1 MNQDKKIQSTL
12 TNTTYRVNLIKKKK
26 HLSDFFRNLLLGEN
40 RDLSN
45 KNLHIRYNSDYN
57 KEKDDE
63 HSHKTGQVHTENT
76 YIKKIVEIIGNKQL
90 SAKSIMDFI
99 GLKSRDNFI
108 NRYLKPAISE
118 GYICLLYHDSHRH
131 PKQKYL
137 LTAKGISLW
146 NEMMDI
152 L

>member
-1 MNQDKKIQSTL
+1 
-12 TNTTYRVNLIKKKK
+12 
-26 HLSDFFRNLLLGEN
+26 
-40 RDLSN
+40 
-45 KNLHIRYNSDYN
+45 
-57 KEKDDE
+57 
-63 HSHKTGQVHTENT
+63 
-76 YIKKIVEIIGNKQL
+76 
-90 SAKSIMDFI
+90 MDFI

-118 GYICLLYHDSHRH
+118 GYICLLYYDSHRH

-146 NEMMDI
+146 IEMMDI